1 MFKHLA
7 HFLCAPSEL
16 FLKFANQLVILAF
29 SVGEVVVGQL
39 SVLLFELTFHLIPGA
54 FELKLVHMHYSA
66 RGGDSVVLDPRRVTH
81 LSPAIIGREVAL
93 PKKELYSSASAK
105 ASSRSL
111 STSAPMAARIRKR
124 KTGSE
129 VEGYRVTSEAIRALH
144 LGSVPG
150 ALKFCLGHLKRI
162 GRWSI
167 AQKARRINTSKI
179 SISVRKSFP

>member
-93 PKKELYSSASAK
+93 LKKELYSSASAK

-111 STSAPMAARIRKR
+111 STSAPMARELEKEKPQSLGEPRYAAGDGCRAWVI
-124 KTGSE
+124 KT
-129 VEGYRVTSEAIRALH
+129 R
-144 LGSVPG
+144 
-150 ALKFCLGHLKRI
+150 
-162 GRWSI
+162 
-167 AQKARRINTSKI
+167 
-179 SISVRKSFP
+179 

>member
-1 MFKHLA
+1 
-7 HFLCAPSEL
+7 
-16 FLKFANQLVILAF
+16 
-29 SVGEVVVGQL
+29 
-39 SVLLFELTFHLIPGA
+39 
-54 FELKLVHMHYSA
+54 
-66 RGGDSVVLDPRRVTH
+66 
-81 LSPAIIGREVAL
+81 
-93 PKKELYSSASAK
+93 
-105 ASSRSL
+105 
-111 STSAPMAARIRKR
+111 MAARIRKR